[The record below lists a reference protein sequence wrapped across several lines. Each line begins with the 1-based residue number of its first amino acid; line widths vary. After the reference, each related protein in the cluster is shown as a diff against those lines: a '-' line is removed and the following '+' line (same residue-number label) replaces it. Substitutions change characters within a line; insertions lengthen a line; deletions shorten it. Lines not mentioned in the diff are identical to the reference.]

1 LEGIAAPPVADGSRC
16 FVISPKGTLAAFRS
30 SDGEPLWRTEAP
42 MGFRARNGPI
52 LASDGLIA
60 VSQDDGRLLA
70 LDPQDG
76 TIRWTGKPA
85 ARSDGPISV
94 GASAVLLGNCDA
106 AVRFHATGTGEL
118 VGAVPLGDDAQVAGA
133 VAVRG
138 TRAVCG
144 TRTGDVVMLD
154 TAAQTV
160 LWRAPTD
167 GGEVFSAPVLTDD
180 LVVVTTMA
188 AEAIAFAA
196 ADGRELWRYR
206 SEIRSATS
214 PILVDGRVVLATA
227 GIVVALDASGAV
239 LWRISVGDATT
250 EPCAG
255 AGLIVV
261 GTAEGDIVAVG
272 PRD

>member
-1 LEGIAAPPVADGSRC
+1 
-16 FVISPKGTLAAFRS
+16 
-30 SDGEPLWRTEAP
+30 
-42 MGFRARNGPI
+42 
-52 LASDGLIA
+52 
-60 VSQDDGRLLA
+60 
-70 LDPQDG
+70 
-76 TIRWTGKPA
+76 
-85 ARSDGPISV
+85 
-94 GASAVLLGNCDA
+94 
-106 AVRFHATGTGEL
+106 
-118 VGAVPLGDDAQVAGA
+118 
-133 VAVRG
+133 
-138 TRAVCG
+138 
-144 TRTGDVVMLD
+144 
-154 TAAQTV
+154 
-160 LWRAPTD
+160 
-167 GGEVFSAPVLTDD
+167 LTDD